1 MAFYVYVDLTTP
13 TEGVPNGCAGEFDTE
28 VKAGGTVTLQVDSMG
43 SVCSG
48 CIAGGG
54 ITVNANTP
62 PYANAGSAKILSSGT
77 FNFTYSGA
85 NSSGPGYVKINVCDP
100 GEEDD
105 TLNSDGTNTSTVY
118 DTEIEKIGKTNW
130 RKEVMLSE
138 KFVLTKSGQAIQG
151 SVLYDVAHY
160 VWYKAYTRTC
170 KNDGTEISRERNE
183 DADKKKWETYIYN
196 VKSMAFSEKWDGST
210 SPVVKTF
217 HYTDDVACI
226 EGDFEWTFTKSGGF
240 GEGPDKTK
248 PQNKND
254 SSNDDNSGG
263 GGGGGGISIGGGGSS
278 SSGGSGSSSGGNS
291 DGGDDSDGDDSSDDT
306 SGGDSDSAS
315 NSGFYIRPTSR
326 AKTCEAGSQEVVF
339 YNGVPDKVSYS
350 GNGITSA
357 TLGGTVNFSANE
369 STEARSFAVTWTV
382 TGSKLLGTNDQ
393 SGTLTITQ
401 AGTGELAEG
410 DNADKEIIRD
420 QITGSDSGSGGLPG
434 LTLALAIDPSH
445 YTATASGAV
454 FLVAVETLYGW
465 SWATSASWVSLSRYS
480 DYYALVV
487 VDANTAEAARSGTVV
502 FTDEAGSKATLYIA
516 QAGTGEDAPEDET
529 PWLNLFPT
537 TLYGVDNTARQWTVY
552 TTASEK
558 FMLHPATTIPDW
570 LTVTLPYRDG
580 AALTSETELCED
592 YLQIV
597 ATRNGDTEP
606 RYAQFDFC
614 FVSAAESSDNP
625 EIAATL
631 YIGQAAY
638 VPPDNSLNFEFI
650 EIGAAAE
657 SLELGGVCRDGWTW
671 TVDTDAFPDWIDAVS
686 IATGTGNDEAFSV
699 ELAIAENT
707 SSEPRWA
714 TFGVVFTNPDTGD
727 VETKSVTVYQRA
739 ADNSDPQDI
748 EIVSGSE
755 LEFDYSG
762 GSQTIVVKTS
772 GNAAPIV
779 SATGD
784 EDAEIVLTESAV
796 SDEGSL
802 FTYTVTLGEN
812 TLTRAL
818 SGSFTFTL
826 PAENGAGWMVA
837 TWKQGIE
844 PPKELRTYVAGLF
857 VNRSRLKFFCR
868 KWSS

>member
-1 MAFYVYVDLTTP
+1 MSEDKIYEGPRYTFPSDLSSY
-13 TEGVPNGCAGEFDTE
+13 GNSVSISISASADC
-28 VKAGGTVTLQVDSMG
+28 TVTVNFGGLASCSVSCGQG
-43 SVCSG
+43 S
-48 CIAGGG
+48 
-54 ITVNANTP
+54 NTSKP
-62 PYANAGSAKILSSGT
+62 V
-77 FNFTYSGA
+77 TYSMARLENRGFSTRVTFH
-85 NSSGPGYVKINVCDP
+85 NCSGPGNCNYEIHFEPDIPCTVENGWTD
-100 GEEDD
+100 GDD
-105 TLNSDGTNTSTVY
+105 N
-118 DTEIEKIGKTNW
+118 
-130 RKEVMLSE
+130 
-138 KFVLTKSGQAIQG
+138 
-151 SVLYDVAHY
+151 
-160 VWYKAYTRTC
+160 
-170 KNDGTEISRERNE
+170 
-183 DADKKKWETYIYN
+183 ADKHYWNSSHLKYPEPVEGTKKTTVTATKTSEFGNVYHVYLTGYTTQVYRNYDYTLFTCTECPATKQDPEPPDDHTDETKTIEN
-196 VKSMAFSEKWDGST
+196 FSEKDFGPFEMKAESYKATYTLPDGQEITVTVPAATSDGS
-210 SPVVKTF
+210 S
-217 HYTDDVACI
+217 
-226 EGDFEWTFTKSGGF
+226 KSGG
-240 GEGPDKTK
+240 GSGHDG
-248 PQNKND
+248 
-254 SSNDDNSGG
+254 SGSNSGG
-263 GGGGGGISIGGGGSS
+263 GGGGGGGGVSIGGGGSS
-278 SSGGSGSSSGGNS
+278 SSGGSGSSSGGSSSGGNS
-291 DGGDDSDGDDSSDDT
+291 DDGDDSSDDS

-382 TGSKLLGTNDQ
+382 TGSKALGINDQ

-445 YTATASGAV
+445 CTATASGAV

-580 AALTSETELCED
+580 AALTSETDLCED

-699 ELAIAENT
+699 ELAVAENT

-844 PPKELRTYVAGLF
+844 PPTELRTYVAGIF